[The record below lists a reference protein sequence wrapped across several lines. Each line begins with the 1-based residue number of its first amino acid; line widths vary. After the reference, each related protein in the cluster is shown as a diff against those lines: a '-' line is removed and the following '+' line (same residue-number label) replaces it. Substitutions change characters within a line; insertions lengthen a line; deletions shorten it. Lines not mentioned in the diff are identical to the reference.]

1 MVEKLSPACN
11 WEGKPKF
18 MTFSAQKE
26 VIRESCEEV
35 CESCGARAGTGIE
48 KGAKEVLKALSRRKC
63 ARCFG
68 LLTPEM
74 ALQPLNMMSL
84 QEEFL
89 FFFSPPFGQ
98 CKLSFFGHEKDS
110 SRPETAEEPQEVGA
124 AWVSSQVLRPPLWRY
139 FWGSPP
145 GHGHS

>member
-89 FFFSPPFGQ
+89 FFFFP
-98 CKLSFFGHEKDS
+98 SFWAVQ
-110 SRPETAEEPQEVGA
+110 AEF
-124 AWVSSQVLRPPLWRY
+124 LWA
-139 FWGSPP
+139 
-145 GHGHS
+145 

>member
-1 MVEKLSPACN
+1 MVEKLSPACY

-26 VIRESCEEV
+26 AIRESCEEV

-68 LLTPEM
+68 LLTPEIGI
-74 ALQPLNMMSL
+74 AAIKYDVPPRGVPFFFFPSFWAVQA
-84 QEEFL
+84 EFL
-89 FFFSPPFGQ
+89 W
-98 CKLSFFGHEKDS
+98 
-110 SRPETAEEPQEVGA
+110 A
-124 AWVSSQVLRPPLWRY
+124 
-139 FWGSPP
+139 
-145 GHGHS
+145 